1 MYEFYYDYLQPKYD
15 DKVKLCYVDTDSFI
29 IHVFTED
36 LHEDIS

>member
-15 DKVKLCYVDTDSFI
+15 DKVKLCYVDTDIFI

-36 LHEDIS
+36 FYEDIS